1 MPVTAYAE
9 TYRMNGTD
17 LSIQVDDTIWYVFTR
32 DNLENNPEL
41 EELGVSYDAIHSIFY
56 DNDAYMDAVLYYGDE
71 GYIEFFIRKTPQTS
85 GLVNLS
91 NYSQEDV
98 TKFAAAFAE
107 QHNIQEYSVY
117 ENQYKFAKME
127 YFDSNAEMYLC
138 EFITVVNKENY
149 TFTFQS
155 TFEFGD
161 FEHEQIDTIIDS
173 IVFDVDTTLK
183 EPKNSS
189 MGESVLKNTLI
200 GAISGG
206 IAGGLIALFNK
217 KKKKS
222 KDTADCGPEI
232 N

>member
-1 MPVTAYAE
+1 MKRSICLLLAFLICLVMPVTAYAE

-127 YFDSNAEMYLC
+127 YFDSNATPSPSNLLLNSVISSTNKLTPSSTALC
-138 EFITVVNKENY
+138 SMWIPLSRNPKILPWEN
-149 TFTFQS
+149 
-155 TFEFGD
+155 
-161 FEHEQIDTIIDS
+161 
-173 IVFDVDTTLK
+173 L
-183 EPKNSS
+183 
-189 MGESVLKNTLI
+189 
-200 GAISGG
+200 
-206 IAGGLIALFNK
+206 
-217 KKKKS
+217 
-222 KDTADCGPEI
+222 C
-232 N
+232 